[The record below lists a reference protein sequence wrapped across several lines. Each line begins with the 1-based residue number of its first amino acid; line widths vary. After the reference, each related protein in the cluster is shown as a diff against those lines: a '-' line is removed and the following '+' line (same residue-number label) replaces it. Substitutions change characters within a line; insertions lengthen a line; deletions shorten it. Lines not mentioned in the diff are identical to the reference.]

1 LRGETLLSD
10 APGRVADL
18 TRRAVDGGAEL
29 VVIVGGDGTMNEAV
43 NGLLSVG
50 GEACELALV
59 PCGTGDDFARTF
71 EIPRQLE
78 QALDV
83 AAHGR
88 TRPVDVGRA
97 RFRSHDGADAERYF
111 ANFAGAGISGAI
123 ARRGAVT
130 SRRLGARAAYFWATV
145 VVFARWKSV
154 PMTIEADGE
163 RREGRM
169 YEVIV
174 ANGAYAAGGM
184 RIAPDAAPDDGVFDI
199 VLIGDATKLDF
210 LTTFPKIYRGT
221 HVGHPKVEVL
231 RARTVSVA
239 AQEPLPVV
247 LDGEQPGTTPARF
260 EIVPGAL
267 RLRVP
272 PN

>member
-1 LRGETLLSD
+1 MSD
-10 APGRVADL
+10 GPGRVTEL
-18 TRRAVDGGAEL
+18 TRQAADSGAEL
-29 VVIVGGDGTMNEAV
+29 VVVVGGDGTVNEAL
-43 NGLLSVG
+43 NGLAPASTG
-50 GEACELALV
+50 SPELALV
-59 PCGTGDDFARTF
+59 PCGTGDDFARTC
-71 EIPRQLE
+71 EIPSRLE

-83 AAHGR
+83 AAHG
-88 TRPVDVGRA
+88 TARPVDVGRA
-97 RFRSHDGADAERYF
+97 RFQGHDRDEAERYF

-163 RREGRM
+163 RREGLM
-169 YEVIV
+169 FEVIV

-184 RIAPDAAPDDGVFDI
+184 RIAPDAVPDDGLFDM
-199 VLIGDATKLDF
+199 VLFGDVTKPDF

-221 HVGHPKVEVL
+221 HVAHPKVEVR
-231 RARTVSVA
+231 RAREVSVEA
-239 AQEPLPVV
+239 AEPLPVV
-247 LDGEQPGTTPARF
+247 LDGEQPGTTPVRF

-272 PN
+272 A

>member
-1 LRGETLLSD
+1 MSD
-10 APGRVADL
+10 APGRVTEL
-18 TRRAVDGGAEL
+18 TRQAAESGAEL
-29 VVIVGGDGTMNEAV
+29 VVVVGGDGTVNEAL
-43 NGLLSVG
+43 NGLAPASTKSP
-50 GEACELALV
+50 ELALV

-71 EIPRQLE
+71 EIPSRLE

-83 AAHGR
+83 AAHG
-88 TRPVDVGRA
+88 TARPVDVGRA
-97 RFRSHDGADAERYF
+97 RFQSHDGDEAERYF

-163 RREGRM
+163 RREGLM
-169 YEVIV
+169 FEVIV

-184 RIAPDAAPDDGVFDI
+184 RIAPDAVSDDGLFDM
-199 VLIGDATKLDF
+199 VLFGDVTKPDF

-221 HVGHPKVEVL
+221 HVTHPKVEIL
-231 RARTVSVA
+231 RAREVA
-239 AQEPLPVV
+239 VEAAEPLPVV
-247 LDGEQPGTTPARF
+247 LDGEQPGTTPVRF

-272 PN
+272 A